1 MYQFDKKKLDFGCEG
16 LLLTF
21 FTRNL
26 NSLLSKF
33 LLTICDVLCTAQQK
47 MGKNLLGHLL
57 YRSVLLTQNGNNS
70 TSLPS
75 CRNLLINNE
84 VSLGHWTRQSYG
96 CHQNDANTLP
106 SAESESRSPRIQRS
120 VLLPKES
127 SWTWKRFGQCQTI
140 VTRM

>member
-1 MYQFDKKKLDFGCEG
+1 MFCALHYKKLE
-16 LLLTF
+16 
-21 FTRNL
+21 
-26 NSLLSKF
+26 
-33 LLTICDVLCTAQQK
+33 
-47 MGKNLLGHLL
+47 KNLLGHLL

-84 VSLGHWTRQSYG
+84 VALRHWTRQSYG

-127 SWTWKRFGQCQTI
+127 SWTWKRFGHCQTI
-140 VTRM
+140 VTRMCRDVSTRVFQKYTFSTKKYSLSTFRHVKTTKPIVCI